1 MTEAVRQGT
10 VAPVAGYQVALDRA
24 YDAKGHLWVLRLP
37 NGRVRL
43 GMDPLGVETT
53 GTVAH
58 VALEEVGAELAVGDA
73 LGTVEAEKFVGPLTT
88 PLSGTVAA
96 RNDAVVGD
104 PEVLYRDPFGAGWL
118 VELAPSDLDAE
129 WCDLVTG
136 AERVV
141 AWFADEVERYRRDGV
156 LAE

>member
-1 MTEAVRQGT
+1 MTEAVRAE
-10 VAPVAGYQVALDRA
+10 APATVAGYPVALDRA
-24 YDAKGHLWVLRLP
+24 YAGRGHLWALRLP
-37 NGRVRL
+37 DGGVRL

-58 VALEEVGAELAVGDA
+58 VALVEVGTALAHGDA

-88 PLSGTVAA
+88 PVSGVVVA

-118 VELAPSDLDAE
+118 VELAPADLDAE
-129 WCDLVTG
+129 WCDLVAG
-136 AERVV
+136 PQRIV
-141 AWFADEVERYRRDGV
+141 AWFADEVERYRREGV